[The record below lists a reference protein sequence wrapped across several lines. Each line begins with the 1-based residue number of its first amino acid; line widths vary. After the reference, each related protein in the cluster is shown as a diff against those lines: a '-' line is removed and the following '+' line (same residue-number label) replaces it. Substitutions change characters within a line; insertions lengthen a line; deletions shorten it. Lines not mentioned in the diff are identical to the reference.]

1 MTEISDYAETVRRY
15 GVEHGIEELVS
26 AKLQCSEDDCWRF
39 AALTCHLND
48 AQGAYR
54 GPTGGPLVFLT
65 YGTVTLS
72 QIPK

>member
-1 MTEISDYAETVRRY
+1 MATEADGRTPSGWSVACRTARK
-15 GVEHGIEELVS
+15 
-26 AKLQCSEDDCWRF
+26 AAF
-39 AALTCHLND
+39 AALACRLND